1 MHDSVED
8 AKNSLD
14 LVKHLISLERKELEL
29 KPIPK
34 RVRARRR
41 GRGVNYGVAAS
52 LRSIQTYSLAQAVDG
67 ASGASALSAELERTR
82 YGTRRKRKDKPT
94 PEVPRV
100 TSGMSPGTAYARVD
114 AAGKKRAISSKAS
127 LQGSIISARV
137 AQTARRLEKKTA
149 AKRKLSSLKA
159 SSRSFSKQRWSKR

>member
-1 MHDSVED
+1 MED

-14 LVKHLISLERKELEL
+14 LVKHLISLQRREIEL

-67 ASGASALSAELERTR
+67 ASGASSLSEELQRTR
-82 YGTRRKRKDKPT
+82 YGRKRKSPDSSSRVSSSAGAFPLLPT
-94 PEVPRV
+94 LSHKRRDMGGTK
-100 TSGMSPGTAYARVD
+100 TSSP
-114 AAGKKRAISSKAS
+114 SKAS
-127 LQGSIISARV
+127 LPGSIISARV
-137 AQTARRLEKKTA
+137 AHTARRLEKKMS
-149 AKRKLSSLKA
+149 AKRKLKSLKA